1 MQTNTEVLN
10 FILGI
15 KINQLRLAQS
25 LSLKQLSKLSGL
37 SLSYISEIEKG
48 KKYPKPDK
56 LFALAKAL
64 DSSYDELVSLKME
77 ETNNP
82 VSAILSSPFLQGLPL
97 KEFGISMS
105 DIFELANNTPSKA
118 SAFINTLLEIGRN
131 YDLGVEHFLLASLR
145 SYQKMHSNYFPELE
159 KQAKVFLD
167 KQISSVQLSTSFLE
181 QILLNQHDVLVTYR
195 DLSDSPNLAS
205 LRSIWIKGKKQK
217 IIINYKLN
225 NQQKMFELFKEIY
238 YQTND
243 IKIRPKSSTW
253 MKVKSFEQVLNNFKA
268 SYFAGAILLP
278 EKRLL
283 KDVKGFLKLK
293 KWNADKF
300 RQILESYATTPEM
313 FLYRLSQLIP
323 FHLKLPHIHYM
334 RIHNVPGESRFHMT
348 KEFNTTD
355 VFVPKG
361 VGRHEHHCRR
371 WASIGL
377 LKALAKKQQS
387 GEKPVFL
394 ISAQRSVF
402 DTQDGVFFN
411 IAIARTLSIDN
422 NKNSCMT
429 LGFKID
435 EHFKTINGFWNDDT
449 VPEMNVGETCERC
462 SIDEQECLDRVAKPD
477 IYNKQLEIKQKGESL
492 QDFIAQELS

>member
-1 MQTNTEVLN
+1 METNTEVLN

-15 KINQLRLAQS
+15 KINQLRMDKS
-25 LSLKQLSKLSGL
+25 LSLKQLSGLSGL

-56 LFALAKAL
+56 LFQLAKAL
-64 DSSYDELVSLKME
+64 DTSYDELVSLKME
-77 ETNNP
+77 DANNP
-82 VSAILSSPFLQGLPL
+82 VSAILSSPFLNGLPL
-97 KEFGISMS
+97 KEFGISMT

-167 KQISSVQLSTSFLE
+167 KQIRNSQLTTSFLE

-195 DLSDSPNLAS
+195 DLSEYSNLSS

-217 IIINYKLN
+217 IIINFKLN
-225 NQQKMFELFKEIY
+225 NQQKMFELCKEIY
-238 YQTND
+238 YQSNG
-243 IKIRPKSSTW
+243 IKIRPESSTW
-253 MKVKSFEQVLNNFKA
+253 MQVKSFEQVLNSFNA

-283 KDVKGFLKLK
+283 KDIKGFMKLK
-293 KWNADKF
+293 KWSADKF

-377 LKALAKKQQS
+377 LKVLAEKQQS
-387 GEKPVFL
+387 GNKPALL

-402 DTQDGVFFN
+402 DTEDGVFFN

-435 EHFKTINGFWNDDT
+435 DNFKNINGFWNDES
-449 VPEMNVGETCERC
+449 VPEMKVGETCERC
-462 SIDEQECLDRVAKPD
+462 SINENECSDRVAKAE
-477 IYNKQLEIKQKGESL
+477 IYNKQIEIKQKGLCL
-492 QDFIAQELS
+492 QDFIAQELP